1 MYNYGYN
8 GGTGFPT
15 TSSTSLLEGGMGS
28 TVWTIVSLVLAL
40 IGCFVVYFLFVV
52 KSDNPKQKFLVWLKE
67 FLSFKKMLI
76 EPILKIAY
84 LFFAIF
90 ITLGSFALIGTSFIS
105 FLLMLIV
112 GNLVLRLTFEGI
124 LMAVMIWKNTT
135 EINKKLK

>member
-1 MYNYGYN
+1 MYNYNYD
-8 GGTGFPT
+8 GGLGSTNSLI
-15 TSSTSLLEGGMGS
+15 SSYTNTGMGS
-28 TVWTIVSLVLAL
+28 QVWTIVSLILAL

-52 KSDNPKQKFLVWLKE
+52 KSDNPKQKFLAWLKE

-84 LFFAIF
+84 IFFAIF
-90 ITLGSFALIGTSFIS
+90 ITLSSFNLIGSSFVG

-112 GNLVLRLTFEGI
+112 GNLMTRLMFEGI